1 MVAQRVLLLVVY
13 LLPALLLSEAA
24 KILTISSLGEC
35 LAGGSG
41 QACPRLLARSH
52 ANSPLSQRG
61 FSYGFPGWACV
72 LGWRR
77 ERLARV
83 VGAERGLYYQG
94 EIIDSPG
101 EEEQFPILFFYL
113 LWMRFPMGT
122 AGARSFGLFLSL
134 RPQAVSSTVPAG
146 F

>member
-1 MVAQRVLLLVVY
+1 MQPRARLRSLSGARMGAQRVLLLVIY

-35 LAGGSG
+35 LAGESG
-41 QACPRLLARSH
+41 PACPRLLARSH
-52 ANSPLSQRG
+52 ANSPLNQRG
-61 FSYGFPGWACV
+61 FSYGFPGWTWV

-83 VGAERGLYYQG
+83 VGQREV
-94 EIIDSPG
+94 STTKVK
-101 EEEQFPILFFYL
+101 L
-113 LWMRFPMGT
+113 LI
-122 AGARSFGLFLSL
+122 ALEKRSSFLSSL
-134 RPQAVSSTVPAG
+134 LICSGCASLWVPREPEVLVC